1 MGLILRP
8 PGSLMEDLVVPNLLK
23 PGLADVAEPPP
34 PPKRLGIWFCP
45 ADVGW
50 DDDDGGA

>member
-23 PGLADVAEPPP
+23 PGLADVAELP
-34 PPKRLGIWFCP
+34 PPKRLGICP
-45 ADVGW
+45 EEVGW
-50 DDDDGGA
+50 DDGGA